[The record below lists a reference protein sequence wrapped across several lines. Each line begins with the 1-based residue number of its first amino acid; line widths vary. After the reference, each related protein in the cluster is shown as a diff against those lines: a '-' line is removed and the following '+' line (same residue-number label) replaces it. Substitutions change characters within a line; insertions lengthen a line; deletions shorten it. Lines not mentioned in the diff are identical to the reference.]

1 MTGKVKISF
10 DIDSELLAEIQQTI
24 DASPIKTRSHH
35 ISALIKD
42 GLDLREKLTEQERRL
57 ELVSLKTLYFMRQL
71 VKSRGDEVLLEMD
84 RQFREELPEMKSLIL
99 ENGIDYEHH

>member
-10 DIDSELLAEIQQTI
+10 DIDNELLAEIQQVI
-24 DASPIKTRSHH
+24 DESPVKTRSHH

-57 ELVSLKTLYFMRQL
+57 EFVSLKTLFFMRQL
-71 VKSRGDEVLLEMD
+71 VRSRGDEVLKEMD
-84 RQFREELPEMKSLIL
+84 RQFRDELPEMKHLIL
-99 ENGIDYEHH
+99 ENGIDYEHD